1 MRRLPFTYRRARSVP
16 VNITFENID
25 LTNTEHLAHAQS
37 ALEIYATLSSALLAT
52 VQDIRIDFSM
62 LDLALVRA
70 SAQALEV
77 PGVPS
82 AVKKA
87 KLGIYGKTTRAFLQS
102 MLDRIAQNGSTTLEE
117 VATDMG
123 IGIDT
128 ARAYLRN
135 AGRTASAY
143 KTTLPV
149 KPVWNAEMGCNDY
162 HAADV

>member
-1 MRRLPFTYRRARSVP
+1 MRRLPFTYRRAQSVP
-16 VNITFENID
+16 VNITLENID

-37 ALEIYATLSSALLAT
+37 ALEIYAALSSALLAT
-52 VQDIRIDFSM
+52 VQDIRLDFRT
-62 LDLALVRA
+62 LDLVPMRA
-70 SAQALEV
+70 PREV
-77 PGVPS
+77 PSVPS
-82 AVKKA
+82 VLKTA

-102 MLDRIAQNGSTTLEE
+102 MLDRIAQNGSVTLEE
-117 VATDMG
+117 VASETG

-162 HAADV
+162 HAVDV